1 MSVEWVAGLLVVVAI
16 ACLGGTA
23 FLFFRESWLIQWL
36 RGTAGLLLA
45 ALAFYLAL
53 VAASLFTYQAVSA
66 SQPLATVSFE
76 NAGPQ
81 TWQVT
86 IAEANGDRRSYEVLG
101 DLWQLDVRLLR
112 YSGIGAIFGTS
123 PSFQLERVAGRYL
136 SVEDESSKDH
146 SDYLLAPQP
155 FLGFDLWQRA
165 ADRGSLIVEAT
176 RSNVA
181 LVPMAEGAIFEVT
194 LGEEDV
200 LSLRAANS
208 AAEQALKSLGE

>member
-53 VAASLFTYQAVSA
+53 VAASLFTYQAVADSK
-66 SQPLATVSFE
+66 PLATVSFE

-81 TWQVT
+81 AWQVT
-86 IAEANGDRRSYEVLG
+86 IAEPNGDRRSYEVLG

-112 YSGIGAIFGTS
+112 YSGIGALFGTS
-123 PSFQLERVAGRYL
+123 PSFQLERISGRYL

-146 SDYLLAPQP
+146 SDYMLATEP

-165 ADRGSLIVEAT
+165 ADHGSLIVDAL

-194 LGEEDV
+194 LGEDDV
-200 LSLRAANS
+200 LELRAANS
-208 AAEQALKSLGE
+208 AAEDALKSVGE